1 MARRKKTKTKE
12 VTKKPS
18 IEEMEGFRL
27 SDTVWIEAPGG
38 NIFSGAING
47 FFIDEK
53 MGPCVSIMTQDRG
66 QRCALL
72 EKCSFEKPKKSR
84 KSLLG

>member
-1 MARRKKTKTKE
+1 MARRKKTKIKKE
-12 VTKKPS
+12 NKKPS

-38 NIFSGAING
+38 NIFSGVING
-47 FFIDEK
+47 FFVDEK
-53 MGPCVSIMTQDRG
+53 MGPCVSIMTLDRG
-66 QRCALL
+66 QRCGLL
-72 EKCSFEKPKKSR
+72 ETCSFEKPKRTK